1 MPWTWSLGTP
11 ATAILGEGAKLTGWR
26 IMWRLI
32 EKAGG
37 KRGTWEGRTEG
48 SGKYS
53 FFQAVVWREK
63 GYVSLKSRD
72 R

>member
-1 MPWTWSLGTP
+1 
-11 ATAILGEGAKLTGWR
+11 
-26 IMWRLI
+26 MWRLI